1 MIISTLYVVATPIGN
16 LEDISA
22 RALRVLREVHL
33 IAAEDTR
40 HTRKL
45 LTHFGITTP
54 MISYHEHSPEAR
66 RDLLI
71 EALSV
76 SDIALVSD
84 AGTPAISDPGH
95 DLVQAAIAAGHKVV
109 PIPGPT
115 AAISALIASGLPT
128 ERFTFLGFLPRKAS
142 ERRALLESVG
152 ATPYTLILYEA
163 PHRLL
168 ACLDDLLATLG
179 NRRIALARELTKM
192 YEDIQRGLVADV
204 RASYG
209 EGRNPRG
216 EYVIV
221 IAGDVDEGQPLST
234 RSAARR
240 ARRSVVGALDPS
252 RQEHLDEADAVGE
265 AAARRLLA
273 KLLQGGS
280 GTRAAA
286 AEAARMTG
294 ISRRD
299 AYRLALEV
307 SAEAVGTSEH

>member
-1 MIISTLYVVATPIGN
+1 MITSTLYLVATPIGN

-40 HTRKL
+40 RTRKL
-45 LTHFGITTP
+45 LTHFAITTHL
-54 MISYHEHSPEAR
+54 ISYHEHSSEAR

-71 EALSV
+71 EALGV

-95 DLVQAAIAAGHKVV
+95 DLVRAAIAAGHKVV

-142 ERRALLESVG
+142 ERRALLEEVRSI
-152 ATPYTLILYEA
+152 PHTLILYEA

-179 NRRIALARELTKM
+179 NRPISLARELTKVH
-192 YEDIQRGLVADV
+192 EDIQRGLAADL

-209 EGRNPRG
+209 EGRSPRG

-221 IAGDVDEGQPLST
+221 VSGAADEGQMPYM
-234 RSAARR
+234 RSSSRR
-240 ARRSVVGALDPS
+240 AGRPRVTLDS
-252 RQEHLDEADAVGE
+252 GGQGSQE
-265 AAARRLLA
+265 AAGELAEAGARQLLVS
-273 KLLQGGS
+273 LLTSGS

-299 AYRLALEV
+299 AYRLALEL
-307 SAEAVGTSEH
+307 SAEAAETGES